1 MFLDEKLGEIYDKFL
16 PNAEAVN
23 FTKIDLTVRS
33 ILSALT
39 SELLSPKDEQAYL
52 IALKRANNSF
62 KLFRKQNDR
71 FGIFKENA
79 FELFCWN
86 RIKHKFDVAKLIF
99 KRLGRKIPSDVRK
112 S

>member
-1 MFLDEKLGEIYDKFL
+1 MFLDEKLAEIYDKFL

-33 ILSALT
+33 ILSALI
-39 SELLSPKDEQAYL
+39 SELPSPQDEQAYL

-71 FGIFKENA
+71 FEVFRENA

-86 RIKHKFDVAKLIF
+86 RIKHNLDAAKLIF
-99 KRLGRKIPSDVRK
+99 KRLGWKIPSDARK